1 MTLSLDAIVRTS
13 RAVADTSS
21 RNAKIA
27 RIAELLRHASPDDVA
42 IATCWLMGELPQGR
56 IGIGPAALRDAHGTH
71 AAEPTLTAADVDRIF
86 STLAT
91 VTGAGSTSARV
102 TRLRELFARATTEE
116 QDFLARL
123 LYGELR
129 QGALEG
135 VMADAVAQAAGISAA
150 DVRRAAQLAGDLP
163 SVARAAIA
171 HGADGLRS
179 FGVQLF
185 RPIQPMLAQPA
196 DDLSDA
202 LARLGRPALDYKLD
216 GARVQVHRSGAEVRV
231 YTRRLNEVTESVPEL
246 VEAVRALPTREL
258 VLDGE
263 AIALRADGSP
273 HAFQVTMSRFGSRVA
288 VERLR
293 HEVPLSTF
301 FFDCL
306 YLDGASLLDVPAEER
321 FGVMART
328 LPASIIVPR
337 MVTDRLPE
345 ADAFLRQA
353 RAAGHEGVVAK
364 ALDSSYDAGRRGGA
378 WLKVKEADTLD
389 LVVLAA
395 EWGNGRRQG
404 WLSNLHLGARDPEAG
419 SFAMLGKTF
428 KGMTDAVLQWQTQ
441 ELLAREITREGH
453 IVHVRPELVVEIAF
467 EGVQTSPR
475 YASGLALRFA
485 RLKRYRDDK
494 TPAEADTLARVRAI
508 HARQHGPSSDAPS

>member
-71 AAEPTLTAADVDRIF
+71 AAEPTLAVGDVDRIF
-86 STLAT
+86 SVLAT
-91 VTGAGSTSARV
+91 VTGAGSTNARV
-102 TRLRELFARATTEE
+102 AQLRQLFARATPEE

-135 VMADAVAQAAGISAA
+135 VMADAVAQAAGLPAA
-150 DVRRAAQLAGDLP
+150 DVRRAAQLAGDLT
-163 SVARAAIA
+163 SVARAVTAQ
-171 HGADGLRS
+171 GAEGLRS

-196 DDLSDA
+196 DDLTDA

-246 VEAVRALPTREL
+246 VEAARALPAREL

-306 YLDGASLLDVPAEER
+306 YLDGASLRDVPAEER
-321 FGVMART
+321 FAVMART

-337 MVTDRLPE
+337 MVTDQLTE
-345 ADAFLRQA
+345 ADAFLPAA
-353 RAAGHEGVVAK
+353 RPAGPVG
-364 ALDSSYDAGRRGGA
+364 
-378 WLKVKEADTLD
+378 
-389 LVVLAA
+389 
-395 EWGNGRRQG
+395 
-404 WLSNLHLGARDPEAG
+404 
-419 SFAMLGKTF
+419 
-428 KGMTDAVLQWQTQ
+428 
-441 ELLAREITREGH
+441 
-453 IVHVRPELVVEIAF
+453 
-467 EGVQTSPR
+467 
-475 YASGLALRFA
+475 
-485 RLKRYRDDK
+485 
-494 TPAEADTLARVRAI
+494 
-508 HARQHGPSSDAPS
+508 

>member
-1 MTLSLDAIVRTS
+1 LRLDDIARTS
-13 RAVADTSS
+13 RTVAETAS

-27 RIAELLRHASPDDVA
+27 RIAELLRNAPPDDVA
-42 IATCWLMGELPQGR
+42 VATSWLMGELPQGR
-56 IGIGPAALRDAHGTH
+56 VGIGPAALRDVHGVH
-71 AAEPTLTAADVDRIF
+71 ADEPTLTVADVDRAFTAIA
-86 STLAT
+86 TL
-91 VTGAGSTSARV
+91 TGAGSTSARV
-102 TRLRELFARATTEE
+102 TLLRELFARATADE

-135 VMADAVAQAAGISAA
+135 VMADALAQAVAVPAA

-163 SVARAAIA
+163 SVARAVTAA
-171 HGADGLRS
+171 GAAGLRA

-185 RPIQPMLAQPA
+185 RPIQPMLAQAA
-196 DDLSDA
+196 DDLGDA
-202 LARLGRPALDYKLD
+202 LERLGRAAFDFKLD
-216 GARVQVHRSGAEVRV
+216 GARVQVHRSGDDVRV
-231 YTRRLNEVTESVPEL
+231 YTRRLNEVTSSVPEL

-273 HAFQVTMSRFGSRVA
+273 EPFQVTMARFASRVA

-293 HEVPLSTF
+293 REVPLTTF

-306 YLDGASLLDVPAEER
+306 YLDGQSLLEVAAAER
-321 FGVMART
+321 FDAMSRV
-328 LPASIIVPR
+328 LPAQIIVPR
-337 MVTDRLPE
+337 ILTDRLDE
-345 ADAFLRQA
+345 ADAFLRRA

-364 ALDSSYDAGRRGGA
+364 ALSATYDAGRRGGA

-395 EWGNGRRQG
+395 EWGNGRRRG
-404 WLSNLHLGARDPEAG
+404 WLSNLHLGARDPESG
-419 SFAMLGKTF
+419 SYAMLGKTF
-428 KGMTDAVLQWQTQ
+428 KGMTDAILQWQTA
-441 ELLAREITREGH
+441 ELLAREVAREGH
-453 IVHVRPELVVEIAF
+453 IVHVRPELVAEVAF

-475 YASGLALRFA
+475 YPSGLALRFA

-494 TPAEADTLARVRAI
+494 TPAEADTLERVRAI
-508 HARQHGPSSDAPS
+508 HARQHRAGS